1 MSKPLTV
8 TIPHQL
14 SRPEAKKRIDEG
26 IERFAQQFGANARFD
41 KAWIGDKLDFTVH
54 AMGQA
59 ITGALDVVDDAVHMT
74 VDLPGILGL
83 MAGKIKGKLQ
93 QEGQLMLANK

>member
-14 SRPEAKKRIDEG
+14 GRPEAKKRIDEG
-26 IERFAQQFGANARFD
+26 IDRFAQQFGSGARFD
-41 KAWIGDKLDFTVH
+41 KAWVGDKLDFTVH

-93 QEGQLMLANK
+93 QEGQILLEKK